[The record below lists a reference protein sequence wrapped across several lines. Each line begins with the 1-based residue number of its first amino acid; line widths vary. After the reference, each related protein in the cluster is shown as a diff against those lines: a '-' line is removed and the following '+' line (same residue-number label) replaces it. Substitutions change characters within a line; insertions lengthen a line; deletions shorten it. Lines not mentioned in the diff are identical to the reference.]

1 MAFYKGKFYSKQ
13 ELNQLLG
20 NIGAVV
26 DVRLIEYQD
35 GFTKGLRAYDV
46 INGDLRF
53 TVLID
58 KCMDIGDF
66 YFKST
71 PMHFLAKP
79 GQVNGNWWYDGPNA
93 PRSISGGMLF
103 TCGLSNVG
111 PIQSLPN
118 GQTQPQHGFIRNTPA
133 ESHGVR
139 TYWKDDE
146 YYMELTGVMREASLF
161 GTNLVLRRTI
171 TTKFGDSSVQIQDQI
186 ENESSQDNI
195 PLMLMYH
202 CNVGFPLLDETAVLE
217 IDPYETKTRDSVA
230 EDGMKTESFI
240 KFGPPEIIYAEQV
253 FYHKLKSNEHQCTA
267 TLYNPSH
274 RIALSIQYDDSELP
288 NLIQWKCKNAG
299 NYVMGIEPSNCYP
312 EGVHIE
318 SANGTVRYMSAGEII
333 QTGIRIE
340 INTRS

>member
-1 MAFYKGKFYSKQ
+1 MAFYKGNFYSKQ

-26 DVRLIEYQD
+26 DVRMIEYQD

-79 GQVNGNWWYDGPNA
+79 GYVNGNWWYDGPNA

-111 PIQSLPN
+111 PMQSLPN
-118 GQTQPQHGFIRNTPA
+118 GLTQPQHGFIRNTPA

-171 TTKFGDSSVQIQDQI
+171 TTKFGDSSVQIQDHI

-217 IDPYETKTRDSVA
+217 LDPSETKTRDSVA
-230 EDGMKTESFI
+230 EDGMKTESFF
-240 KFGPPEIIYAEQV
+240 KFGPPEINYAEQV

-267 TLYNPSH
+267 TLYNPIH
-274 RIALSIQYDDSELP
+274 RIALSIQYDDRELP
-288 NLIQWKCKNAG
+288 NLIQWKCKDAG

-312 EGVHIE
+312 EGVHNE
-318 SANGTVRYMSAGEII
+318 SANGTLRYLSAGEII
-333 QTGIRIE
+333 QTGIKIE
-340 INTRS
+340 IKTRD

>member
-20 NIGAVV
+20 NIGTLV

-66 YFKST
+66 YFKNT

-79 GQVNGNWWYDGPNA
+79 GYVNGNWWYDGPNA

-146 YYMELTGVMREASLF
+146 YYMELTGVMREANLF

-230 EDGMKTESFI
+230 EDGMKTESFF
-240 KFGPPEIIYAEQV
+240 KFGPPEINYAEQV

-267 TLYNPSH
+267 TLYNPIL
-274 RIALSIQYDDSELP
+274 RIALRIQYDDRELP
-288 NLIQWKCKNAG
+288 NMIQWKCKDAG

-312 EGVHIE
+312 EGVHNE
-318 SANGTVRYMSAGEII
+318 SANGTLRYLAAGEII
-333 QTGIRIE
+333 QTGIKIE
-340 INTRS
+340 IWTRD